1 MATPSTSARRY
12 AEAALS
18 IAERDGTL
26 GDWVTAMER
35 AASTRL
41 ADAQVMR
48 VLADPAV
55 PFESRRRV
63 AEAMLGDSVTGARR
77 NLVLLLVR
85 RGRIELLPLVAAEL
99 RRLWE
104 QREGIVHA
112 VVTSAAPL
120 SEADSRAISER
131 LAAMTGDRV
140 EVELAVDPAL
150 LGGVVV
156 RMGDRLL
163 DGSVRG
169 RLERLRARL
178 TFGAL

>member
-1 MATPSTSARRY
+1 MPAVRSTARRY

-18 IAERDGTL
+18 LAERDGTL
-26 GDWVTAMER
+26 EDWVTALET
-35 AASTRL
+35 ATTRL

-55 PFESRRRV
+55 AFDARRRV
-63 AEAMLGDSVTGARR
+63 AETILGDAVSGGPR

-85 RGRIELLPLVAAEL
+85 RNRVEQLPRVAAEL
-99 RRLWE
+99 RRLYE
-104 QREGIVHA
+104 QRQGIVRA
-112 VVTSAAPL
+112 VVTSASPL
-120 SEADSRAISER
+120 SEADAAAVRDR

-140 EVELAVDPAL
+140 EVQLEVDPTL
-150 LGGVVV
+150 LGGVSV
-156 RMGDRLL
+156 RMGDRLI

-178 TFGAL
+178 TSGAV

>member
-1 MATPSTSARRY
+1 MATPTSTARRY
-12 AEAALS
+12 AEAARS

-26 GDWVTAMER
+26 GDWVTVVES
-35 AASTRL
+35 AATRL
-41 ADAQVMR
+41 GDAQVVR
-48 VLADPAV
+48 VLADPAI
-55 PFESRRRV
+55 PYDDRRRV
-63 AEAMLGDSVTGARR
+63 AEAVLGDSVAGAPR

-85 RGRIELLPLVAAEL
+85 RGRIELLPQVAAEL

-112 VVTSAAPL
+112 LVTSAAPL
-120 SEADSRAISER
+120 SEAESSAISQK
-131 LAAMTGDRV
+131 LTAMTGDRV

-156 RMGDRLL
+156 RMGDRLI

-169 RLERLRARL
+169 RLERLRSRL
-178 TFGAL
+178 TSGAL

>member
-1 MATPSTSARRY
+1 MATLRSTARRY

-26 GDWVTAMER
+26 GDWVAAVETAS
-35 AASTRL
+35 ARL
-41 ADAQVMR
+41 ADARVMR
-48 VLADPAV
+48 VLADPALA
-55 PFESRRRV
+55 FDERRRV
-63 AEAMLGDSVTGARR
+63 AETILGDTVTGAPRD
-77 NLVLLLVR
+77 LVLLLVR
-85 RGRIELLPLVAAEL
+85 RGRIELLPRVAAEL

-104 QREGIVHA
+104 QREGIMHA

-120 SEADSRAISER
+120 SEPESRAIRER

-140 EVELAVDPAL
+140 DIELEVDPAL

-156 RMGDRLL
+156 RMGDRLI

-178 TFGAL
+178 TSGVI